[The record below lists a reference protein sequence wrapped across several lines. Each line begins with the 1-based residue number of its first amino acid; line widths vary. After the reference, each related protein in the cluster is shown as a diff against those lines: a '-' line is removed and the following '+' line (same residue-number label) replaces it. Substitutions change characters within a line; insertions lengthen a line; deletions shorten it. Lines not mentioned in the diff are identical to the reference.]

1 MTITVPKPRKPATV
15 DEFIGNAPDASAEG
29 GVPSGSQT
37 ERTFKAK
44 RGVNRSQISV
54 VLAND
59 LINKI
64 DQHAAGAYMTRS
76 AYITMALNKFLEGG
90 G

>member
-1 MTITVPKPRKPATV
+1 MTITVPRVRKPATV
-15 DEFIGNAPDASAEG
+15 DEFIGNAPDASAEDRL
-29 GVPSGSQT
+29 PLSHQA

-64 DQHAAGAYMTRS
+64 DERAAGAYMTRS
-76 AYITMALNKFLEGG
+76 AYITMALNKFIEEAG
-90 G
+90 